1 MKYYSLLSF
10 GLLSLGLVTGCSSH
24 HDKKWYMQHDSERK
38 AMIERCVND
47 AALRLEPDCQN
58 AADAERRIRLFGN
71 SDQTH
76 NYPSPHVSRFH

>member
-1 MKYYSLLSF
+1 MKRYFVLSI
-10 GLLSLGLVTGCSSH
+10 GLITVGLASGCSSQ
-24 HDKKWYMQHDSERK
+24 HDKKWYLQHDTERK
-38 AMIERCVND
+38 AMVEKCSND
-47 AALRLEPDCQN
+47 AALRIEADCQN